1 MLNDT
6 SRATGKILTMATLD
20 SIQRAAQEQFSRQS
34 RRYGKGHILEN
45 VEDVSEA
52 LGFIR
57 LPAHARVLDVACGAG
72 HTGLHLASL
81 GHEVTCADV
90 SAEML
95 DRTRENA
102 LSKGLL
108 IGTRQHTA
116 ESMPYEDGAF
126 DLVTCRVAPH
136 HFSSPSAFVRE
147 SARILRSG
155 GWLLLI
161 DGTIPDSDPEAGEWL
176 NRIEKLR
183 DPSHVRLIAPVEWC
197 HYCSESGLRVG
208 HHWLRRKKQPDLEWY
223 FETADTS
230 PENRREVLS
239 MIADAPTHIRDA
251 FSLDHEDGKI
261 VWQWPILSLLAQ
273 K

>member
-1 MLNDT
+1 MLNDI

-108 IGTRQHTA
+108 IGTRQ
-116 ESMPYEDGAF
+116 
-126 DLVTCRVAPH
+126 
-136 HFSSPSAFVRE
+136 
-147 SARILRSG
+147 
-155 GWLLLI
+155 
-161 DGTIPDSDPEAGEWL
+161 
-176 NRIEKLR
+176 
-183 DPSHVRLIAPVEWC
+183 
-197 HYCSESGLRVG
+197 
-208 HHWLRRKKQPDLEWY
+208 
-223 FETADTS
+223 
-230 PENRREVLS
+230 
-239 MIADAPTHIRDA
+239 
-251 FSLDHEDGKI
+251 
-261 VWQWPILSLLAQ
+261 LSLIHI
-273 K
+273 